1 MTNINITYIDT
12 SDADYRD
19 WQLDADQPMLIC
31 IDCYRLVP
39 RRFSQQHRCEQCHQR
54 KKRKSAR
61 GRAHGRAMK
70 HRRERRERQQAVHD
84 KTYRKP
90 RTWIKSQELV
100 CAVCRCKLTLETAE
114 VDHVVPLSL
123 GGENHP
129 RNYQVLCHGCHE
141 IKTLGDSLWTN
152 VKK

>member
-1 MTNINITYIDT
+1 MRIPITYIDT

-19 WQLDADQPMLIC
+19 WQLDPDQPMLIC

-39 RRFSQQHRCEQCHQR
+39 RHHPMQHRCEICHQHKQR
-54 KKRKSAR
+54 KTPR
-61 GRAHGRAMK
+61 GRAKKRSMK
-70 HRRERRERQQAVHD
+70 QRRERRERQQTVHD
-84 KTYRKP
+84 ESYRKP

-100 CAVCRCKLTLETAE
+100 CAVCRRQLTLETAE

-129 RNYQVLCHGCHE
+129 RNYQVLCHRCHE

-152 VKK
+152 VRG

>member
-1 MTNINITYIDT
+1 MQIPITYIDT
-12 SDADYRD
+12 SDPDYRD
-19 WQLDADQPMLIC
+19 WQLDPDQPMLIC

-39 RRFSQQHRCEQCHQR
+39 RHHPLQHRCEICHQHKQR
-54 KKRKSAR
+54 KTPR
-61 GRAHGRAMK
+61 GRAKKRAMK
-70 HRRERRERQQAVHD
+70 QRRERRERQQTVHD
-84 KTYRKP
+84 ESYRKP

-100 CAVCRCKLTLETAE
+100 CAVCRCQLTLETAE

-129 RNYQVLCHGCHE
+129 RNYQILCHGCHE

-152 VKK
+152 VRG